1 MEGGLRDETF
11 RCLNC
16 NRPRS
21 TVHCRRSGGLP
32 SGQQPRLG
40 RIGALVGSTIGDGRG
55 QSLAIGAG
63 GLLGGLIGGSLLPRR
78 PAANRSNPV
87 VRQMHDQRN
96 QVIEAAVTGRTPMP
110 RKARPILA
118 DKSLPRP

>member
-1 MEGGLRDETF
+1 MRRFVASVAIVLAALSIAGAQEVCRQGSSPDLAGGVIG
-11 RCLNC
+11 
-16 NRPRS
+16 S
-21 TVHCRRSGGLP
+21 T
-32 SGQQPRLG
+32 
-40 RIGALVGSTIGDGRG
+40 IGAPVGSTIGDGRG
-55 QSLAIGAG
+55 QFLAIGAG
-63 GLLGGLIGGSLLPRR
+63 GLLGGLIGESSPPRR

>member
-11 RCLNC
+11 RCLSC

-21 TVHCRRSGGLP
+21 TVHRRRSGGLP
-32 SGQQPRLG
+32 SGQQPGLG
-40 RIGALVGSTIGDGRG
+40 WRRCRG

-63 GLLGGLIGGSLLPRR
+63 GVLGGLIGESLPPRR

-87 VRQMHDQRN
+87 VRQMRDQRN
-96 QVIEAAVTGRTPMP
+96 QVIEAAVTGRIPMP

-118 DKSLPRP
+118 DKGMPRP